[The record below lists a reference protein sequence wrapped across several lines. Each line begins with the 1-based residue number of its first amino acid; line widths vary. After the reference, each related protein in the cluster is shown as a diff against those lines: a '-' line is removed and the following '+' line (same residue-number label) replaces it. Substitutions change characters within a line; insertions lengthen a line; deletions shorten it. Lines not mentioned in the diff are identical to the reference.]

1 MNGYVDEELQPRE
14 GLVDRERV
22 KELVR
27 ARVGRRRVQKRRV
40 LLVAAALTVCLGL
53 VGWSCA
59 EVYGERIFQLVGG
72 GQITIG
78 DSGEEHYVEAHPS
91 DGYDENGKPL
101 VVSLEENRLWVVARG
116 QRVDV
121 TDQVDE
127 KTPYVDTWW
136 DGEGNLYYVIVGGTP
151 EDYGW
156 YEGVTVRKGKR
167 HTEQLYRHF
176 AGGAEQ
182 RGVVYSGPG
191 AGPGAVVYPVAGKSE
206 INHGQGRRENFP
218 LPFLPYGAN

>member
-1 MNGYVDEELQPRE
+1 MKKLEISKLMNGYLDEQLQPKE

-27 ARVGRRRVQKRRV
+27 ARIGRRRVQKRRV
-40 LLVAAALTVCLGL
+40 LLAAAVLAVCLGL
-53 VGWSCA
+53 VGWS
-59 EVYGERIFQLVGG
+59 YGERIFQLVGG
-72 GQITIG
+72 GQVTIG
-78 DSGEEHYVEAHPS
+78 GSGGEGYGEVHPS

-101 VVSLEENRLWVVARG
+101 VVSLEEDRLWVVARG

-156 YEGVTVRKGKR
+156 YEGVTVPDGSGGGSGILSSR
-167 HTEQLYRHF
+167 TDVSPEEQTDPEWLT
-176 AGGAEQ
+176 
-182 RGVVYSGPG
+182 
-191 AGPGAVVYPVAGKSE
+191 
-206 INHGQGRRENFP
+206 QGREQVREQWYARWQENQT
-218 LPFLPYGAN
+218 

>member
-1 MNGYVDEELQPRE
+1 MKKIKISELMNGYVDEKLQPRE

-78 DSGEEHYVEAHPS
+78 DSGEEHYV
-91 DGYDENGKPL
+91 
-101 VVSLEENRLWVVARG
+101 
-116 QRVDV
+116 
-121 TDQVDE
+121 
-127 KTPYVDTWW
+127 DTWW

-156 YEGVTVRKGKR
+156 YEGVTVPDGSGGGSGILSSC
-167 HTEQLYRHF
+167 TDISPGEQNNVEWFTR
-176 AGGAEQ
+176 GQEQ
-182 RGVVYSGPG
+182 V
-191 AGPGAVVYPVAGKSE
+191 
-206 INHGQGRRENFP
+206 RELWYTRWQENQK
-218 LPFLPYGAN
+218 

>member
-1 MNGYVDEELQPRE
+1 MKKIKIYELMNGYVDEELQPRE

-78 DSGEEHYVEAHPS
+78 DSGEEHYGDAGRRHRSGSPL
-91 DGYDENGKPL
+91 YENL
-101 VVSLEENRLWVVARG
+101 F
-116 QRVDV
+116 
-121 TDQVDE
+121 
-127 KTPYVDTWW
+127 
-136 DGEGNLYYVIVGGTP
+136 
-151 EDYGW
+151 
-156 YEGVTVRKGKR
+156 
-167 HTEQLYRHF
+167 YRHAF
-176 AGGAEQ
+176 FHA
-182 RGVVYSGPG
+182 
-191 AGPGAVVYPVAGKSE
+191 
-206 INHGQGRRENFP
+206 
-218 LPFLPYGAN
+218 L

>member
-1 MNGYVDEELQPRE
+1 MKKIKISELMNGYVDEELQPRE

-27 ARVGRRRVQKRRV
+27 ARGCRRRVQKRRV
-40 LLVAAALTVCLGL
+40 LLVAAALAVCLGL

-78 DSGEEHYVEAHPS
+78 DSGEEHYVEGHPS

-101 VVSLEENRLWVVARG
+101 VVSLEEDRLWVVARG

-156 YEGVTVRKGKR
+156 YEGVTVPDGSGGGNGVLSSR
-167 HTEQLYRHF
+167 TDISPEEQTDPEWF
-176 AGGAEQ
+176 TQGCEQ
-182 RGVVYSGPG
+182 V
-191 AGPGAVVYPVAGKSE
+191 
-206 INHGQGRRENFP
+206 RELWYARWQENQK
-218 LPFLPYGAN
+218 

>member
-1 MNGYVDEELQPRE
+1 MKKIKISELMNGYVDEELQPRE

-53 VGWSCA
+53 VGCSCA

-78 DSGEEHYVEAHPS
+78 DSGEEHYVEDHPS

-156 YEGVTVRKGKR
+156 YEGVTVPDGSGGGSGILSSC
-167 HTEQLYRHF
+167 TDISPGEQNNVEWFTR
-176 AGGAEQ
+176 GQEQ
-182 RGVVYSGPG
+182 V
-191 AGPGAVVYPVAGKSE
+191 
-206 INHGQGRRENFP
+206 RELWYTRWQENQK
-218 LPFLPYGAN
+218 

>member
-1 MNGYVDEELQPRE
+1 MKKIKISELMNGYVDEELQPRE

-101 VVSLEENRLWVVARG
+101 VVSLEENRL
-116 QRVDV
+116 
-121 TDQVDE
+121 
-127 KTPYVDTWW
+127 
-136 DGEGNLYYVIVGGTP
+136 
-151 EDYGW
+151 
-156 YEGVTVRKGKR
+156 
-167 HTEQLYRHF
+167 
-176 AGGAEQ
+176 
-182 RGVVYSGPG
+182 
-191 AGPGAVVYPVAGKSE
+191 
-206 INHGQGRRENFP
+206 
-218 LPFLPYGAN
+218 